1 MSDQAQEKLSQAQ
14 AALLAQVTN
23 LDAEIT
29 PAITHNEN
37 GELIPEPQSLDSA
50 AAENKAILEVLVA
63 MASPALPFLGECYT
77 PETIER
83 IANAYTAVEQ
93 KYGWNIREHMGVEVQ
108 LAIVAIPPTL
118 MAVVMGREYFKQKR
132 EAAEQAARLAQAG
145 GDGRTE

>member
-1 MSDQAQEKLSQAQ
+1 MSDEKLNQQQ
-14 AALLAQVTN
+14 AALLAHVTN

-29 PAITHNEN
+29 PEITHDEN
-37 GELIPEPQSLDSA
+37 GELIPQQQSQESA

-63 MASPALPFLGECYT
+63 MASPALPFLSECYT
-77 PETIER
+77 PDTIER

-132 EAAEQAARLAQAG
+132 EAAQAAQLAQAG